1 MSKAMPTVQKYM
13 TVMPHTIGVDAN
25 LEKAHNLMRE
35 FRIRHLPV
43 LDGGELVGIISDRDL
58 KMVES
63 FKDVDPKTMTVSE
76 AMTSDPYKTNP
87 HASLADVC
95 DEMQHHKYG
104 SALVVDNNK
113 LVGIFTWVDALKA
126 CSDVLRS
133 GRA

>member
-1 MSKAMPTVQKYM
+1 MSKAMPTIQKYM
-13 TVMPHTIGVDAN
+13 TVMPHTIGVDAT
-25 LEKAHNLMRE
+25 LEKAHNMMRE

-63 FKDVDPKTMTVSE
+63 FKDVDPRTMTVSE
-76 AMTSDPYKTNP
+76 AMTSDPFKTNP

-95 DEMQHHKYG
+95 DEMQHHKFG